1 MNKILDTMTAASV
14 IALSGGAL
22 LGSSV
27 NEASAQS
34 ACYTQCVSS
43 AGWGEE
49 KCKAYCYG
57 DQTEPQAQAL
67 PQSKPQPQ
75 SKSQV
80 FGYVRRAD
88 DRDVR
93 RAGCGAFHYWNGRS
107 CIDARVESPND

>member
-1 MNKILDTMTAASV
+1 MTAASV
-14 IALSGGAL
+14 IALSGGVL
-22 LGSSV
+22 IGSSV

-57 DQTEPQAQAL
+57 DETEPQPQAQS
-67 PQSKPQPQ
+67 QSQPQP
-75 SKSQV
+75 KSQV
-80 FGYVRRAD
+80 FGYVGRAD
-88 DRDVR
+88 GRNVR
-93 RAGCGAFHYWNGRS
+93 RAGCGEFRYWNGKS